1 MCCLAHF
8 LLRRARPPLLRRC
21 PAACRCPEPL
31 LKAAPRLPLKPAPLV
46 LAFSLAGFALGFSIA
61 AAAQST
67 SDAAGQAEH
76 DLAALMEAAA
86 TARRESDWPRALDR
100 YAQVLRLRPGDA
112 QALRERALTLQLQG
126 AVIEAWR
133 QYRAQPALFSA
144 TEALGFEL
152 DALARRLNWAQLEAD
167 PQQREALLHALL
179 DDYAALESG
188 VAASDAGALQRL
200 RNDRLLAL
208 QLLGRHAEVIAEFEQ
223 REQQDVAL
231 PAWLRLPVADSLMAQ
246 REPARAQALLE
257 AVLADEPTQATAHV
271 LLAYAL
277 LEQEKHDEARA
288 LLADWRKAQP
298 PFDAEG
304 RANWTHVGVD
314 LNGVLIDNF
323 SEQIH
328 AAHTRIAELS
338 DLAPLDAGLLEARA
352 GIERRRGWAERALGT
367 ARMAIT
373 ESPDWV
379 LPRAAEIEALLD
391 LDRVREA
398 RAKLDTFV
406 AQHGE
411 HRQAQGVQQRWQRRQ
426 GAQWNLE
433 ALRARSTLVDDASSG
448 PLGPGG
454 NAEFRALAHWRG
466 PLLDDAWRLG
476 ALAGVHWADF
486 QGRRIERERAAFTVD
501 RQQDRLGFG
510 LEAGRTFDHFVRETT
525 IGGWLRY
532 RHSDVWRSSV
542 ALWRHAPFASL
553 QARAAGIRADGVQLG
568 LSRSPDE
575 RSRSGLSL
583 EQLRYEDGNVR
594 TSAYLAHRR
603 QLRAQPRGEWYTRL
617 GLGAGRASREDAPY
631 FNPRRDASADAGL
644 TLDRVLTREYSE
656 AWRLRIDV
664 DVSRGWQ
671 DGYGSHWTPAIEV
684 MPRWQWRIG
693 HEASLGL
700 RWSRPVYDGRREERW
715 ALVLRIGGGE

>member
-1 MCCLAHF
+1 MSLFNPPPKACL
-8 LLRRARPPLLRRC
+8 LLALSLAAAKVSADSLPADATLSDPQRHSQTNVTEQMENAAAARRARNWPL
-21 PAACRCPEPL
+21 AM
-31 LKAAPRLPLKPAPLV
+31 
-46 LAFSLAGFALGFSIA
+46 LGY
-61 AAAQST
+61 
-67 SDAAGQAEH
+67 AE
-76 DLAALMEAAA
+76 
-86 TARRESDWPRALDR
+86 
-100 YAQVLRLRPGDA
+100 VLRA
-112 QALRERALTLQLQG
+112 QPDHAEALRERALTLQLQG
-126 AVIEAWR
+126 AALEAWR
-133 QYRAQPALFSA
+133 QYRAHSELFSA
-144 TEALGFEL
+144 AEALGFEL
-152 DALARRLNWAQLEAD
+152 DARARRLNWAQLEAD
-167 PQQREALLHALL
+167 PQRREALLLALL
-179 DDYAALESG
+179 DDYSALESG
-188 VAASDAGALQRL
+188 PAAADAGALQRL
-200 RNDRLLAL
+200 RNDRLLVL
-208 QLLGRHAEVIAEFEQ
+208 QLLGRHAEVIVEFEQ
-223 REQQDVAL
+223 REEQDIAL
-231 PAWLRLPVADSLMAQ
+231 PGWLRLPVADSLMAQ

-257 AVLADEPTQATAHV
+257 AVLADEPAQPTAHV

-277 LEQEKHDEARA
+277 LEQEKHDEART
-288 LLADWRKAQP
+288 LLADWRQAQP

-304 RANWTHVGVD
+304 RANWAHAGVD
-314 LNGVLIDNF
+314 LNSVLIENF

-328 AAHTRIAELS
+328 AAHARIAELS

-352 GIERRRGWAERALGT
+352 GIERRRGWAERALVT
-367 ARMAIT
+367 ARMAMT

-398 RAKLDTFV
+398 RVQLDAFI
-406 AQHGE
+406 AAHGE
-411 HRQAQGVQQRWQRRQ
+411 HRQAQAVQQRWQRRQ
-426 GAQWNLE
+426 GAQWNVE
-433 ALRARSTLVDDASSG
+433 ALRAQSTLVNEASGG

-454 NAEFRALAHWRG
+454 NAEFRAQAHWQG
-466 PLLDDAWRLG
+466 PLMDDAWRLG

-486 QGRRIERERAAFTVD
+486 QGQRIERERAAFTLS
-501 RQQDRLGFG
+501 RQQDQLGFG
-510 LEAGRTFDHFVRETT
+510 LEAGRTFDDFVRETT
-525 IGGWLRY
+525 VGGWLRY

-553 QARAAGIRADGVQLG
+553 QARAAGIRADGLQLG

-594 TSAYLAHRR
+594 TSAYLAHRQ

>member
-1 MCCLAHF
+1 MSLFNPPPRACL
-8 LLRRARPPLLRRC
+8 LLAL
-21 PAACRCPEPL
+21 
-31 LKAAPRLPLKPAPLV
+31 
-46 LAFSLAGFALGFSIA
+46 SLAAAKVSADSLPADATLSDPQRHSQTNVTEQMENA
-61 AAAQST
+61 AAA
-67 SDAAGQAEH
+67 
-76 DLAALMEAAA
+76 
-86 TARRESDWPRALDR
+86 RRANDWPRALLA
-100 YAQVLRLRPGDA
+100 YAEVLRA
-112 QALRERALTLQLQG
+112 QPEHAGALRERALTLQLQG
-126 AVIEAWR
+126 AALEAWR
-133 QYRAQPALFSA
+133 QYRAHPALFSPA
-144 TEALGFEL
+144 EALGFEL
-152 DALARRLNWAQLEAD
+152 DARARRLNWAQLEAD
-167 PQQREALLHALL
+167 PQRREALLLALL
-179 DDYAALESG
+179 DEYSALESG
-188 VAASDAGALQRL
+188 LAAADAGALQRL
-200 RNDRLLAL
+200 RNDHLLVL

-223 REQQDVAL
+223 REAQDIAL
-231 PAWLRLPVADSLMAQ
+231 PGWLRLPVADSLMAQ

-257 AVLADEPTQATAHV
+257 AVLADEPAQPTAHV

-277 LEQEKHDEARA
+277 LEQEQQDEARA

-304 RANWTHVGVD
+304 RANWAHAGVD
-314 LNGVLIDNF
+314 LNTVLIDNF

-328 AAHTRIAELS
+328 SAHARIAELS

-352 GIERRRGWAERALGT
+352 GIERRRGWAERALVT
-367 ARMAIT
+367 ARMAMT
-373 ESPDWV
+373 ESTDWV

-398 RAKLDTFV
+398 RAKLDAFIAT
-406 AQHGE
+406 HGE

-426 GAQWNLE
+426 GAQWNVE
-433 ALRARSTLVDDASSG
+433 ALRARSTLVDEASGG

-454 NAEFRALAHWRG
+454 NAEFHALAHWRG
-466 PLLDDAWRLG
+466 PLLDDAWRIG

-486 QGRRIERERAAFTVD
+486 RGQRIERERAAFTLD

-510 LEAGRTFDHFVRETT
+510 LEAGRTFDDFVRETT
-525 IGGWLRY
+525 VGGWLRY

-553 QARAAGIRADGVQLG
+553 QARAAGIRADGIQLG

-594 TSAYLAHRR
+594 SSAYLSHRQ

-664 DVSRGWQ
+664 DVSRSWQ

-700 RWSRPVYDGRREERW
+700 RWSRPVYDGRREQRW
-715 ALVLRIGGGE
+715 ALVLRVGGGE

>member
-1 MCCLAHF
+1 LLLALGVVGACLTA
-8 LLRRARPPLLRRC
+8 
-21 PAACRCPEPL
+21 
-31 LKAAPRLPLKPAPLV
+31 KAAEIDTQRHSQTNVTEQLEN
-46 LAFSLAGFALGFSIA
+46 A
-61 AAAQST
+61 A
-67 SDAAGQAEH
+67 E
-76 DLAALMEAAA
+76 
-86 TARRESDWPRALDR
+86 ARRRGAFPRALVA
-100 YAQVLRLRPGDA
+100 YAEVLRA
-112 QALRERALTLQLQG
+112 QPDHADALRERALTLQLQG
-126 AVIEAWR
+126 AALEAWR
-133 QYRAQPALFSA
+133 QYRAQPSLFSA
-144 TEALGFEL
+144 TEALGFDL
-152 DALARRLNWAQLEAD
+152 DALARRLNWAQLESD
-167 PQQREALLHALL
+167 PKRREALLHALL

-188 VAASDAGALQRL
+188 AAANDAGALQRL

-208 QLLGRHAEVIAEFEQ
+208 QLLGRHAEVIAELEQ
-223 REQQDVAL
+223 REEQDIAL
-231 PAWLRLPVADSLMAQ
+231 PGWLRLPVADSLMAQ
-246 REPARAQALLE
+246 RDPARAQALLE
-257 AVLADEPTQATAHV
+257 AVLADEPAQPTAHV

-277 LEQEKHDEARA
+277 LEQEKHDEARS
-288 LLADWRKAQP
+288 LLADWLKAQP

-304 RANWTHVGVD
+304 RANWAHAGVD
-314 LNGVLIDNF
+314 LNSVLIDNF

-328 AAHTRIAELS
+328 AAHARIAELS

-352 GIERRRGWAERALGT
+352 GIERRRGWAERALLT
-367 ARMAIT
+367 ARMAMN

-398 RAKLDTFV
+398 RAKLDAFIAT
-406 AQHGE
+406 HGE

-426 GAQWNLE
+426 GAQWNIE
-433 ALRARSTLVDDASSG
+433 ALRARSTLVDAASGG

-454 NAEFRALAHWRG
+454 NAEFRALAHWQG
-466 PLLDDAWRLG
+466 PLLDDAWRVG

-486 QGRRIERERAAFTVD
+486 QGRRIERERAAVTLN

-510 LEAGRTFDHFVRETT
+510 LEAGRTFDDFVRETT
-525 IGGWLRY
+525 MGGWLRY

-553 QARAAGIRADGVQLG
+553 QARAAGIRADGIQLG

-594 TSAYLAHRR
+594 SSAYLSHRQ